1 MFKTLKS
8 MAWFIGVLFV
18 IFFIGMY
25 FFVKTA
31 FEVWEPPP
39 QGYSRKELLHSRN
52 AQLFGVG
59 NEQEWKLTSPTFSQ
73 TALHLGENN
82 LIFEIHSEQSLDIT
96 KAKIILRLERPAS
109 LKKSQ
114 KLEFWA
120 DESQLPSKQIKIK
133 GKLIVPEGGRWELS
147 SFAVI
152 NDEAGVHRV
161 GLFDTKGQAAK

>member
-1 MFKTLKS
+1 

-31 FEVWEPPP
+31 FDVWEPPP

-59 NEQEWKLTSPTFSQ
+59 NEQGWKLSSPVFSQ

-82 LIFEIHSEQSLDIT
+82 LIFEIHSEQSLDIQ
-96 KAKIILRLERPAS
+96 KAKVILRLERPAS
-109 LKKSQ
+109 LRKSQ
-114 KLEFWA
+114 KLEFLA
-120 DESQLPSKQIKIK
+120 EPSQLPNTKIKIE
-133 GKLIVPEGGRWELS
+133 GKVIVPEDGRWELS
-147 SFAVI
+147 AFAVI
-152 NDEAGVHRV
+152 NEEAGVHRV
-161 GLFDTKGQAAK
+161 GLFDTKGHAAK